1 MTCRYRDADN
11 AERRPPLVVLL
22 CAALSMLPGCSA
34 ESAAPHAA
42 GAPAK
47 RGQVHLPQRK
57 RPADRGPLAFRVDAL
72 ASLEAKPGSESTF
85 RAGRDRPT
93 LYVSGGSA
101 RAAHFPRNACPS
113 SCVSKPWLLPAPVA

>member
-1 MTCRYRDADN
+1 DRG
-11 AERRPPLVVLL
+11 PLSFRKTRVRVDFLEGK
-22 CAALSMLPGCSA
+22 PGS
-34 ESAAPHAA
+34 ESTFH
-42 GAPAK
+42 
-47 RGQVHLPQRK
+47 K
-57 RPADRGPLAFRVDAL
+57 RPAHRGPLAFRVDAL

-93 LYVSGGSA
+93 LYVSGSSA